1 MEVFKDKNGKDSMK
15 RILGA
20 FGVVSALTMAI
31 SKPFV
36 EFGDRWETTLIIG
49 ILTASFGA
57 IVMGVFEKKDLL

>member
-1 MEVFKDKNGKDSMK
+1 MELFKDKNGKDSMK

-20 FGVVSALTMAI
+20 VGVVIALIMAI
-31 SKPFV
+31 SKPFI

-57 IVMGVFEKKDLL
+57 IVFGVFEKKN